1 MSRHIY
7 FFTSPTC
14 APCKV
19 VKPAIM
25 ELKEDYPGFSWNFV
39 DTTNDP
45 ENLGGQLGVT
55 HVPTMIAF
63 DIQGHEIGR
72 YTGSTIMG
80 YYSLVKR
87 LLKDL

>member
-1 MSRHIY
+1 MSRRIY

-14 APCKV
+14 GPCKV
-19 VKPAIM
+19 VNPAVM
-25 ELKEDYPGFSWNFV
+25 ELKEDYPGFSWNFI

-45 ENLGGQLGVT
+45 ENLGGQLSVT
-55 HVPTMIAF
+55 HVPTMITF
-63 DIQGHEIGR
+63 DVQGNEIGR

-80 YYSLVKR
+80 YYALVKR